1 MKADGSS
8 TGEKLVSK
16 EDSEKSVRTILMEK
30 LDNKN
35 KQNVNVV
42 VNRLMDKFFKESWE
56 YMDPG
61 SEGFIEVSRA
71 SSFIHR
77 IIN

>member
-1 MKADGSS
+1 
-8 TGEKLVSK
+8 
-16 EDSEKSVRTILMEK
+16 MEK

-77 IIN
+77 IINQIKMDDEEEELLWKKN

>member
-1 MKADGSS
+1 
-8 TGEKLVSK
+8 
-16 EDSEKSVRTILMEK
+16 MEK

-61 SEGFIEVSRA
+61 NEGFIEVSRA

-77 IIN
+77 IINQIKMDDEEEELLWKKN